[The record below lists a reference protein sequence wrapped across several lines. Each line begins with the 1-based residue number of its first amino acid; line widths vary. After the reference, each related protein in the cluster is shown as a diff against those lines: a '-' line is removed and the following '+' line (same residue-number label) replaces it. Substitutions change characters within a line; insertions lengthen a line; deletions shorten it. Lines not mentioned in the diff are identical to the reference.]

1 MEMNQLRVWILIYN
15 NIYPVKHRPAIMKI
29 VFDCERM
36 KYENTGLFTYCLQM
50 GMNLQKLIKD
60 GSEHLNFF
68 ISPRHQGI
76 FGNRN
81 NYLLQNSAQ
90 KFWMPSLKD
99 YDIWHSTYQ
108 SSNYVP
114 FLNKKVKVLL
124 TIHDLNFLYDDYK
137 MAKKKKK
144 YLRFLQSNID
154 RSQAI
159 ICISEFCKQDVLK
172 HCNVKNKPVYLV
184 YNGTNTLESPSLFG
198 NSYMPRTRF
207 LFSIGVMNRKKNY
220 HVLLPLL
227 QKNDNMELLIAG
239 RTDDADYIHFL
250 NDAAKKLGV
259 EHKVRMLGPISE
271 GEKSWYYQNCYA
283 FTFPSI
289 AEGFGLPVTEA
300 MSLGKPV
307 FLSDKT
313 ALPEIGKDM
322 AFYFEDFNEHQM
334 QNVFMAGMKKYQ
346 NSSSMKDDI
355 KKRST
360 QFSWEKA
367 AKECLEI
374 YRSL

>member
-1 MEMNQLRVWILIYN
+1 
-15 NIYPVKHRPAIMKI
+15 MKI
-29 VFDCERM
+29 IFDCERM
-36 KYENTGLFTYCLQM
+36 KYDNTGLFTYCLQL
-50 GMNLQKLIKD
+50 GMHLQKLINTNV
-60 GSEHLNFF
+60 EQLNFF
-68 ISPRHQGI
+68 IPQKHQGI
-76 FGNRN
+76 FGNCSS
-81 NYLLQNSAQ
+81 YILQNSAQ
-90 KFWMPSLKD
+90 KFWMPSLTNF
-99 YDIWHSTYQ
+99 DIWHCSYQ

-114 FLNKKVKVLL
+114 FFNRKVKVVL
-124 TIHDLNFLYDDYK
+124 TIHDLNFLYDDRK
-137 MAKKKKK
+137 SEKKKRK
-144 YLRFLQSNID
+144 YLRYLQSNID

-159 ICISEFCKQDVLK
+159 ICVSEFCKRDVLK
-172 HCNVKNKPVYLV
+172 YCNIKNKPVYLV
-184 YNGTNTLESPSLFG
+184 YNGTNTLESPTLFG

-227 QKNDNMELLIAG
+227 QKNENMELLIAG
-239 RTDDADYIHFL
+239 RPDDADYIHFM
-250 NDAAKKLGV
+250 NDMAKKLGV
-259 EHKVRMLGPISE
+259 EHKVRMLGAISE

-334 QNVFMAGMKKYQ
+334 QNVFMNGMKKYQ
-346 NSSSMKDDI
+346 NNSTMKDEI
-355 KKRST
+355 KKRSSE
-360 QFSWEKA
+360 FSWEKA
-367 AKECLEI
+367 AMQCLKI